1 MNSNIAL
8 KLVENE
14 CLDLNLD
21 ISKVVEVWHCYILK
35 NEKWLFAALDS
46 SYYFEVTFN
55 SNKNEFYI
63 DAYCKAYNVRCR
75 LEDREKER
83 PTSLNCMNSWS

>member
-21 ISKVVEVWHCYILK
+21 ISKVVEVWHCYILQ
-35 NEKWLFAALDS
+35 NEKWLFAVPESQL
-46 SYYFEVTFN
+46 YWEVTFN
-55 SNKNEFYI
+55 SNKKEFYV
-63 DAYCKAYNVRCR
+63 DRYEKVSKSVFP
-75 LEDREKER
+75 REKAR
-83 PTSLNCMNSWS
+83 PTSLNVYTGFEQ